1 MAPAS
6 KTLRKAAPRSRAAGA
21 AALTVSR
28 RSRIDRSGI
37 DLVDRR
43 TVGRML
49 RLLRREAKGW
59 NAPVM
64 ALEAAEHGDPF
75 RTLIG
80 CILSLRTRDETTAEA
95 APRLFAEAST
105 PQAMLDLGEDAI
117 ARLIYPVGFYRTKAA
132 VIVGICRDLIAR
144 FGAMVPDSIDALL
157 TLKGVGRKTA
167 NLVVTQAYGK
177 PGICVDTHV
186 HRISNRWG
194 LVRTRTPDET
204 EDGAARRRCRAATG
218 SNTIRCS
225 WPSARRSANRC
236 RRGARDVRSRICV
249 RVWES
254 PARGSP
260 RRSRPAGA
268 SRAQPWR
275 KDLLI
280 R

>member
-1 MAPAS
+1 MTLAS
-6 KTLRKAAPRSRAAGA
+6 KTLRTAAPRSPAAGGA
-21 AALTVSR
+21 PALTVSR

-37 DLVDRR
+37 DPVDRR
-43 TVGRML
+43 TVGRL
-49 RLLRREAKGW
+49 LKLLRHAAKGW
-59 NAPVM
+59 SAPVM

-75 RTLIG
+75 RVLIG

-105 PQAMLDLGEDAI
+105 PQAMLNLGEDAI

-132 VIVGICRDLIAR
+132 VIVGICRELIAH
-144 FGAMVPDSIDALL
+144 FGARVPDSIDALL

-204 EDGAARRRCRAATG
+204 ETALRAAL
-218 SNTIRCS
+218 
-225 WPSARRSANRC
+225 
-236 RRGARDVRSRICV
+236 
-249 RVWES
+249 
-254 PARGSP
+254 P
-260 RRSRPAGA
+260 RRYWIEYNSLLVAFGQTICQPLSPWCSRCPAAHLCPRLGVT
-268 SRAQPWR
+268 RAR
-275 KDLLI
+275 
-280 R
+280 